1 MTSKCRSEDAE
12 VADSQESLGEA
23 FSNVRLNAS
32 VKMIAC
38 VMFIFT
44 DKYGRRFVP
53 YNMAFAYN
61 PNTPLHLTKKATK
74 IEEVKAKATEL
85 GVRYHVVD
93 MIGDTEY
100 DVIHE
105 IGGIDK
111 KAAKFPPAPKSNWLK
126 QTIRRAPKKVKIGVQ
141 GSRVTTRSNSGSKE
155 IGEICCRCWRN
166 EN

>member
-1 MTSKCRSEDAE
+1 LMTSKRRIEDAE

-38 VMFIFT
+38 LMFIFT

-61 PNTPLHLTKKATK
+61 PNNPLHLTKKATK
-74 IEEVKAKATEL
+74 IEEVKEKAKEL

-93 MIGDTEY
+93 MLGDTEF
-100 DVIHE
+100 DVIDE

-111 KAAKFPPAPKSNWLK
+111 KSAKFPPAPKSNWLK
-126 QTIRRAPKKVKIGVQ
+126 LTVRRAPKKVKIGVQ
-141 GSRVTTRSNSGSKE
+141 DARITTRSNSGSK
-155 IGEICCRCWRN
+155 
-166 EN
+166 